1 MPSLSAGAVIFY
13 RDTTIEYLLLRSTY
27 WGFPKG
33 HLEPG
38 EDERTAA
45 LREVREEAGLEVTL
59 LNGFREV
66 DTWSFL
72 RQGERVE
79 KQAIY
84 FLGQAQHRLVR
95 LSREHTE
102 MIWLP
107 FEGALAR
114 LNYEGGRVILQKAND
129 FLLKNDLRR

>member
-1 MPSLSAGAVIFY
+1 MPSISAGAVIFY
-13 RDTTIEYLLLRSTY
+13 RGTRIEYLLLRSTY
-27 WGFPKG
+27 WGFAKG
-33 HLEPG
+33 HIEPG

-45 LREVREEAGLEVTL
+45 LREVREEAGLEVNL
-59 LNGFREV
+59 LDGFREV

-79 KQAIY
+79 KQAVY
-84 FLGQAQHRLVR
+84 FLGQAKNRLAR

-107 FEGALAR
+107 FEEALAR
-114 LNYEGGRVILQKAND
+114 LNYEGGRVILEKAND
-129 FLLKNDLRR
+129 FLLQNGIGR

>member
-1 MPSLSAGAVIFY
+1 MIPISAGAVIFY
-13 RDTTIEYLLLRSTY
+13 RGNQIEYLLLRSTY

-33 HLEPG
+33 HIEPG

-45 LREVREEAGLEVTL
+45 LREVREEAGLEITL
-59 LNGFREV
+59 LDGFREV

-79 KQAIY
+79 KQAVY
-84 FLGQAQHRLVR
+84 FLGQAKHRLVR

-107 FEGALAR
+107 FEEALAR
-114 LNYEGGRVILQKAND
+114 LNYEGGRAILEKANN
-129 FLLKNDLRR
+129 FLLEKDIQR